1 MNGFDVRTEINLYM
15 TAENNIKLLMQKFVP
30 NFRESWSYADAE
42 KILDAGPRQYH
53 QNDWS

>member
-30 NFRESWSYADAE
+30 NFRVSWSYADVK